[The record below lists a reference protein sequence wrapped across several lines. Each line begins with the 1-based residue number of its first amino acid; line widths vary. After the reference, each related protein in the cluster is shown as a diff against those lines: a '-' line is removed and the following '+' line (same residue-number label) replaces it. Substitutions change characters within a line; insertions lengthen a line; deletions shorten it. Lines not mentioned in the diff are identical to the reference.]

1 MHRDTI
7 VLEFVRYDD
16 SHGVPFFGF
25 MAEIVHFQC
34 CVGLY
39 RRARD
44 LSGIGVVRICYG
56 LTPFR
61 EDHG

>member
-7 VLEFVRYDD
+7 IEFVRYDD
-16 SHGVPFFGF
+16 SHGVPFLGF
-25 MAEIVHFQC
+25 MAEIVYFQC

-44 LSGIGVVRICYG
+44 LSGIGVVRI
-56 LTPFR
+56 
-61 EDHG
+61 

>member
-25 MAEIVHFQC
+25 MAEIVYFQC

-44 LSGIGVVRICYG
+44 LSGIGAVRI
-56 LTPFR
+56 
-61 EDHG
+61 